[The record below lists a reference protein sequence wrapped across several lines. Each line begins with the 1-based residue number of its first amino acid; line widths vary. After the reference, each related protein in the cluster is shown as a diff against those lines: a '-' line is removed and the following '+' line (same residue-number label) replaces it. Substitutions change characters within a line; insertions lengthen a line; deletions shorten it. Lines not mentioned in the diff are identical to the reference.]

1 MNQQRHRRRESFSL
15 LLVSNTGKDTR
26 QFYLSLRTLRLVIIL
41 MLLVCATFAWSIY
54 RSGAHYRSESELR
67 QKLASSEQQV
77 RQMESE
83 REDLVARNTA
93 LAEEN
98 ELYRQ
103 AEIVRAEMVEVTGA
117 EEGTEEAP
125 QKDTSVPSQYPC
137 TAGGLLKESY
147 SEEHPFISISA
158 QQEDR
163 ITVAGDG
170 TVASV
175 GADDTYSVI
184 VEVDHGNGYRSRYM
198 CQQEADVQVEMGQ
211 QVQSRDTLIVIN
223 GNDTQFDYQVI
234 YNEQVIDPLLVL
246 EAKG

>member
-1 MNQQRHRRRESFSL
+1 MNQQKHKRKESYSL

-26 QFYLSLRTLRLVIIL
+26 QFYLSLKTLRMIIVL
-41 MLLVCATFAWSIY
+41 MLLVCATFAWNIF
-54 RSGAHYRSESELR
+54 RSGTHYRIESDLR
-67 QKLASSEQQV
+67 QKLTSSEQQV
-77 RQMESE
+77 RQLESE
-83 REDLVARNTA
+83 KETLNARNAA
-93 LAEEN
+93 LMEEN

-103 AEIVRAEMVEVTGA
+103 AEIVKAEVAEMSEVE
-117 EEGTEEAP
+117 ESTEEAP

-147 SEEHPFISISA
+147 SEEHPYISISA

-175 GADDTYSVI
+175 GADDTYPI
-184 VEVDHGNGYRSRYM
+184 IIEVDHGNGYRSRYM
-198 CQQEADVQVEMGQ
+198 CRQEADVQVEMGQ

-223 GNDTQFDYQVI
+223 GNDTQLDYQVL